1 MHGAPD
7 NASATA
13 ASAAPS
19 GGRVLFALAAVP
31 LLVGTVLLVGF
42 DRPAEAH
49 IVFALGTVPVLA
61 ALLLEIVRSL
71 QAGQFGLD
79 ILAALSMAAALV
91 FGEPL
96 AGNVVALMYAGGQ
109 LLEALAQGR
118 ARREMTALVA
128 RAPRTALRREGD
140 DLVSR
145 PIEAI
150 APGDLLLVRH
160 GDAVPVDGR
169 IVAGSG
175 LLDQSAITGEAR
187 PVRLGAGE
195 TALSGSVNAGPAFDL
210 EALKPAREST
220 YAAIVRLV
228 EAAAGSRAPMV
239 RLADRYAL
247 GFLALSLALA
257 AGAAILSG
265 DPRRALAVLVVA
277 TPCPLIL
284 AVPVALMAGLSRA
297 AKLGVLVKSGGAL
310 EAMARVRALVL
321 DKTGTLT
328 QGRAAIAAIDVA
340 DGFDADEVLRL
351 AASLDQASNH
361 VVAEALVEAARARGL
376 ALSAPRDVLEDGG
389 VGLTGRVEGRCVALG
404 SRAYVVARASGAL
417 PDARS
422 SGEDATAMV
431 AVAVDGRMAGRIVLA
446 DHMRVEA
453 PGMMA
458 ALRAA
463 GVEHIRLA
471 SGDRRTAVAALC
483 RRVGADDC
491 AGDLTPAEK
500 VASVKAARA
509 FGPVMMVGDGV
520 NDAPALAA
528 ADVGVA
534 MGARGAA
541 ASAEVA
547 DVVLLV
553 DRLDRLAEGVAAAR
567 RALAIAR
574 QSVRAG
580 IGLSVLGMLAAAL
593 GFLPPVQ
600 GALVQEAIDVAVI
613 LNALRAL
620 LPPRPDRP
628 PTPPAGAVRR
638 AGSCGT
644 CRAACP

>member
-1 MHGAPD
+1 MHAET
-7 NASATA
+7 STATA
-13 ASAAPS
+13 NLDPPAAA
-19 GGRVLFALAAVP
+19 GGRVLFALAALP
-31 LLVGTVLLVGF
+31 LLAGTVLLLGF
-42 DRPAEAH
+42 GRPDAAH
-49 IVFALGTVPVLA
+49 VAFVLGTAPVLA
-61 ALLLEIVRSL
+61 ALVLEIVRSL
-71 QAGQFGLD
+71 KAGQFGLD
-79 ILAALSMAAALV
+79 ILAALSMSAALA

-109 LLEALAQGR
+109 LLEALAQNR
-118 ARREMTALVA
+118 ARREMTQLVA
-128 RAPRTALRREGD
+128 RAPRTALRREGE

-145 PIEAI
+145 PIAAI
-150 APGDLLLVRH
+150 GPGDVLLVRH

-169 IVAGSG
+169 IADGSG
-175 LLDQSAITGEAR
+175 LLDQSAITGEAH
-187 PVRLGAGE
+187 PVRRGAGE
-195 TALSGSVNAGPAFDL
+195 TALSGSVNVGPAFDL
-210 EALKPAREST
+210 VALKSAREST

-228 EAAAGSRAPMV
+228 EAAAGSRAPLV

-247 GFLALSLALA
+247 GFLAVSLALA
-257 AGAAILSG
+257 AGAALLSG

-328 QGRAAIAAIDVA
+328 EGRAAIAAIDVA
-340 DGFDADEVLRL
+340 DGFDPDEVLRL

-361 VVAEALVEAARARGL
+361 VVAEALVAAARARGL
-376 ALSAPRDVLEDGG
+376 PLSAPQDVAEDGG
-389 VGLTGRVEGRCVALG
+389 AGLTGRVEGYTVAIG
-404 SRAYVVARASGAL
+404 SGAYVGARASGRL
-417 PDARS
+417 PEVRRS
-422 SGEDATAMV
+422 EEDATAMV
-431 AVAVDGRMAGRIVLA
+431 KVAVDGRLAGRIVLA
-446 DHMRVEA
+446 DHMRAEA
-453 PGMMA
+453 PAMAA

-463 GVEHIRLA
+463 GVDHIRLA
-471 SGDRRTAVAALC
+471 SGDRSAAVAALC
-483 RRVGADDC
+483 RRIGADDC
-491 AGDLTPAEK
+491 AGDLAPEEK
-500 VASVKAARA
+500 VATVTSARA

-574 QSVRAG
+574 QSVIAG
-580 IGLSVLGMLAAAL
+580 IALSVLGMLAAAF
-593 GFLPPVQ
+593 GYLPPVE
-600 GALVQEAIDVAVI
+600 GALLQEAIDVAVI

-620 LPPRPDRP
+620 LPGAPPRPP
-628 PTPPAGAVRR
+628 QAGTAAHPAG
-638 AGSCGT
+638 GC
-644 CRAACP
+644 AACRSSCP